1 MVLDNPS
8 KKAMMSSKKNPIASI
23 RDIGSLVSPVWK
35 KQAGVVGGQTLSLDD
50 IENVKLRAPK
60 DYAADPLLHACI
72 VCASVSCPDIAPK
85 GFMPETLKDDMEASM
100 RSFLANTKKG
110 LSLNKNAKSVTLS
123 KIFQW
128 FAGDFTKI
136 GHDTVLDALLPYM
149 PDDARSY
156 VSDNKA
162 GLKVE
167 YFDYDW
173 GLNGPNPGAP
183 GKGGK
188 C

>member
-1 MVLDNPS
+1 M
-8 KKAMMSSKKNPIASI
+8 
-23 RDIGSLVSPVWK
+23 
-35 KQAGVVGGQTLSLDD
+35 
-50 IENVKLRAPK
+50 
-60 DYAADPLLHACI
+60 
-72 VCASVSCPDIAPK
+72 
-85 GFMPETLKDDMEASM
+85 
-100 RSFLANTKKG
+100 
-110 LSLNKNAKSVTLS
+110 
-123 KIFQW
+123 
-128 FAGDFTKI
+128 
-136 GHDTVLDALLPYM
+136 LDALLPYM